1 MMAHPE
7 EMDMKRRESYPILLL
22 LTLLIHA
29 PCETR
34 AQELKREA
42 IIEGAKKEGKVQ
54 IYALL
59 AVPEHMQII
68 QRFKEKYPFIE
79 PSLYRATSERL
90 YTRIENEARANSHL
104 VDVIG
109 VSGFQFYQ
117 LLKRGLIGRYESPE
131 RKFFDPAFRDKDGR
145 WTAYYVNPLVTA
157 FNTHQVTPQDAPK
170 DYNDLIDPKW
180 RGKLVMEEEEIE
192 WFATMMSFW
201 GDEKALA
208 YMRRLAAQN
217 YVIRHGHTLMTQL
230 VAAGEYPAAVLVY
243 APQTQYIRS
252 AGAPID
258 WHALNPTVAGT
269 NLMGLAAKAPHPNAA
284 MLYIDHMLSEEIQK
298 DYLSSRF
305 FKVSARQGIASTVA
319 QKLSKVKLIPADM
332 TQSENYEKHRKR
344 FREIFMGGR

>member
-1 MMAHPE
+1 
-7 EMDMKRRESYPILLL
+7 MKQVARYLAIFFVTIVIHVPGV
-22 LTLLIHA
+22 TL
-29 PCETR
+29 

-54 IYALL
+54 IYGLL

-90 YTRIENEARANSHL
+90 YTRIETEARANSPL

-109 VSGFQFYQ
+109 VSGFQYYQ

-145 WTAYYVNPLVTA
+145 WTAYYINPLVTA
-157 FNTHQVTPQDAPK
+157 FNTRQLTPQEAPK
-170 DYNDLIDPKW
+170 DYGDLIDPKW
-180 RGKLVMEEEEIE
+180 KGKLVMEDEEIE
-192 WFATMMSFW
+192 WFSTMMSFW
-201 GDEKALA
+201 GEEKGLA
-208 YMRRLAAQN
+208 YMQRLAAQN

-243 APQTQYIRS
+243 APQTQFTRS
-252 AGAPID
+252 SGAPID
-258 WHALNPTVAGT
+258 WYPLNPSVAGT
-269 NLMGLAAKAPHPNAA
+269 NLMGIAAKAPHPNAA

-298 DYLSSRF
+298 DYLSGKF
-305 FKVSARQGIASTVA
+305 FKVSARQGIASAVA
-319 QKLSKVKLIPADM
+319 QKLSKVKVIPADM
-332 TQSENYEKHRKR
+332 TQSEHFERHRKR

>member
-1 MMAHPE
+1 
-7 EMDMKRRESYPILLL
+7 MKRLARCSTFLILTMLMHIAGEL
-22 LTLLIHA
+22 G
-29 PCETR
+29 
-34 AQELKREA
+34 AQELKRDA
-42 IIEGAKKEGKVQ
+42 LVEGAKKEGKLQ
-54 IYALL
+54 IYGLL

-79 PSLYRATSERL
+79 PALYRATSERL
-90 YTRIENEARANSHL
+90 YTRIESEARANSHL

-157 FNTHQVTPQDAPK
+157 FNTRQVAPQDAPK

-180 RGKLVMEEEEIE
+180 KGKLVMEDEEVE
-192 WFATMMSFW
+192 WFSTMMTFW
-201 GDEKALA
+201 GEEKGLA
-208 YMRRLAAQN
+208 YMERLAGQN

-243 APQTQYIRS
+243 APQTQSIRNS
-252 AGAPID
+252 GAPID
-258 WHALNPTVAGT
+258 WFPLNPTVAGT

-284 MLYIDHMLSEEIQK
+284 MLYIDHMLSEEVQK
-298 DYLSSRF
+298 DYLSGKF
-305 FKVSARQGIASTVA
+305 FKVSARQGIGSAVA
-319 QKLSKVKLIPADM
+319 QKLSKVKVIPADM
-332 TQSENYEKHRKR
+332 TQSEHYEKHRKR